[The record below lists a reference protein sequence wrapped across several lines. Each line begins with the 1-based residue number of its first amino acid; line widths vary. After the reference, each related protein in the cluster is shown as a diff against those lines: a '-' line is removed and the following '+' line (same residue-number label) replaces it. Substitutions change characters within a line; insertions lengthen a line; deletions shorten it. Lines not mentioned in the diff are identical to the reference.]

1 MSNLRKSELQ
11 NYDTVTIK
19 FEVTDE
25 IVYGE
30 IEDFVLAEGSEHVKE
45 IHLTTFGEPTHL
57 HLDRDNAG
65 GRATAT
71 RYDNRERVKNNG
83 LPVEYRLGQRKAV

>member
-1 MSNLRKSELQ
+1 MSSLKKSELE
-11 NYDTVTIK
+11 NHSTVTMR

-30 IEDFVLAEGSEHVKE
+30 VEDFVLDDDGEHVEE

-57 HLDRDNAG
+57 NLKKDNG
-65 GRATAT
+65 ERRATAT
-71 RYDNRERVKNNG
+71 RYDHRERVKNNG
-83 LPVEYRLGQRKAV
+83 LPVEYRLGHRKTL

>member
-1 MSNLRKSELQ
+1 MSDLKKSELQ

-30 IEDFVLAEGSEHVKE
+30 LEDFVLAEDGEHVKE
-45 IHLTTFGEPTHL
+45 IHLKTFGEPTHL
-57 HLDRDNAG
+57 HLDRDSTE

-71 RYDNRERVKNNG
+71 RYDNREHVKNNG
-83 LPVEYRLGQRKAV
+83 LPVEYRLGQRQTV